1 MSADC
6 VNHVDQWQSLGFE
19 ERLKTTDK
27 ELSLAAEIGYNSI
40 RIILEYAVWRE
51 EHDTFYQR
59 FDRYLDICKKHGISC
74 MVVLADDCM
83 PPKSPVWKRPAT
95 GEQSY
100 DVGYHGGRKESQHGI
115 FPGMGPHFWLDDPM
129 HEECYYTMIKELVT
143 RHRNDE
149 RILIWDVYDEP
160 GNSKLGAVTL
170 PKLKHIFEIIREI
183 NPSQPLTA
191 GAWLMHP
198 EEEVLCF
205 SRLFF

>member
-40 RIILEYAVWRE
+40 RIILEYAVWRSKGIPA
-51 EHDTFYQR
+51 
-59 FDRYLDICKKHGISC
+59 RY
-74 MVVLADDCM
+74 
-83 PPKSPVWKRPAT
+83 
-95 GEQSY
+95 
-100 DVGYHGGRKESQHGI
+100 

-143 RHRNDE
+143 RHRDDE
-149 RILIWDVYDEP
+149 RILIRDVYNEP
-160 GNSKLGAVTL
+160 VNSKPGAVTL

>member
-1 MSADC
+1 MKNQWSKEKAWEWYSQRSRIRGCNYMSADC

-40 RIILEYAVWRE
+40 RIILEYAVWWE

-59 FDRYLDICKKHGISC
+59 FDRYLDICKKHGISR
-74 MVVLADDCM
+74 MVVLDDDCM

-143 RHRNDE
+143 RHRDDE
-149 RILIWDVYDEP
+149 RILI
-160 GNSKLGAVTL
+160 
-170 PKLKHIFEIIREI
+170 
-183 NPSQPLTA
+183 
-191 GAWLMHP
+191 
-198 EEEVLCF
+198 
-205 SRLFF
+205 